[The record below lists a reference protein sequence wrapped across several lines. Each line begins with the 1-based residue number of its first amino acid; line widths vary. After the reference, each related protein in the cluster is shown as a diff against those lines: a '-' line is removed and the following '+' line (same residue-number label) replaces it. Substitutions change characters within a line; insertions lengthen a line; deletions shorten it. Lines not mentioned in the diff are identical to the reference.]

1 MTGFEAPVEP
11 PRCRVLGICSPAPS
25 LGVTA
30 ACPALGEAL
39 SGPGYAASGA
49 AQLVCVGRWLGT
61 RRGHSTTSLVPSRP
75 QRLALPTRAVQPAR
89 YPRKRACVHVYV
101 PALSVVVSP
110 GRAGTTRGSTSLCPD
125 DGAPEMPSWDLG
137 KCSIRR
143 LPELSVGRL
152 DTGDAPG
159 DAVGRLD
166 PCCYS
171 QEAAETSGRGGQTPN
186 TRRGRG
192 PAHHTVPR
200 ATLTAPTTPAQVF
213 PGVEE
218 PMDPPSL
225 SRLHSSHGKEP
236 RYFQISGSEDLC
248 EPSDAGAGRRSLTAA
263 CTVPPASLQ
272 AKLDQPMPCL
282 PGTPISHSSS
292 GPGASGHSRP
302 ELVTSPG
309 LRMDVF
315 GCAEALQPCFCEK

>member
-171 QEAAETSGRGGQTPN
+171 QEAAETSGGGT
-186 TRRGRG
+186 
-192 PAHHTVPR
+192 
-200 ATLTAPTTPAQVF
+200 
-213 PGVEE
+213 
-218 PMDPPSL
+218 DPQHPQ
-225 SRLHSSHGKEP
+225 RVRP
-236 RYFQISGSEDLC
+236 C
-248 EPSDAGAGRRSLTAA
+248 
-263 CTVPPASLQ
+263 PPHRPQGASLQ

>member
-1 MTGFEAPVEP
+1 MRLNTETCGTGRSSGCPPVPCGVRAVPGGLHPCPCPGLMTATMTGFEAPVEP

-101 PALSVVVSP
+101 PALSVV
-110 GRAGTTRGSTSLCPD
+110 
-125 DGAPEMPSWDLG
+125 
-137 KCSIRR
+137 
-143 LPELSVGRL
+143 GRL

-200 ATLTAPTTPAQVF
+200 ACHVLSQELSVTLGTPVDTHL
-213 PGVEE
+213 G
-218 PMDPPSL
+218 
-225 SRLHSSHGKEP
+225 
-236 RYFQISGSEDLC
+236 
-248 EPSDAGAGRRSLTAA
+248 GRAA
-263 CTVPPASLQ
+263 HEAAEVTQASLQ

>member
-1 MTGFEAPVEP
+1 MNTETCGTGRSSGCPPVPCGVRAVPGGLHPCPCPGLMTATMTGFEAPVEP

-75 QRLALPTRAVQPAR
+75 QRLALPARAVQPAR

-137 KCSIRR
+137 RCSIRR
-143 LPELSVGRL
+143 LPELSVVSCNVLFGGESL
-152 DTGDAPG
+152 DF
-159 DAVGRLD
+159 
-166 PCCYS
+166 
-171 QEAAETSGRGGQTPN
+171 
-186 TRRGRG
+186 
-192 PAHHTVPR
+192 
-200 ATLTAPTTPAQVF
+200 F
-213 PGVEE
+213 PIF
-218 PMDPPSL
+218 L
-225 SRLHSSHGKEP
+225 QLW
-236 RYFQISGSEDLC
+236 
-248 EPSDAGAGRRSLTAA
+248 AG
-263 CTVPPASLQ
+263 
-272 AKLDQPMPCL
+272 
-282 PGTPISHSSS
+282 
-292 GPGASGHSRP
+292 
-302 ELVTSPG
+302 
-309 LRMDVF
+309 
-315 GCAEALQPCFCEK
+315 